1 MNTIV
6 PRAGL
11 VLNAGMSDMAKL
23 AVVTG
28 ASRGIGREIAVTLA
42 RDGWDVAFSHVA
54 KESEANE
61 TEELIRATSRRVL
74 AVRCDVGLKAEV
86 WSFYET
92 VTQHFGATPAL
103 LVNNAGIQ
111 TWSPLLELK
120 EEDWDRVIRTNL
132 KGCFLNTQRAAQLMV
147 ERAIR
152 GVIINLGSACNWM
165 AFPRLVDYTA
175 SKGGIEQF
183 TKVSALELGPHG
195 IRVNCV
201 SPGAIEHERTKLEAP
216 DYADNWARITPLRRV
231 GTTAD
236 VARAVRFLAGPDAG
250 FITGQTLFVDGGA
263 FSVPNWPTEYNRD
276 QG

>member
-1 MNTIV
+1 MDNQA
-6 PRAGL
+6 R
-11 VLNAGMSDMAKL
+11 L

-42 RDGWDVAFSHVA
+42 QDGWDVAFSHLGD
-54 KESEANE
+54 EAE
-61 TEELIRATSRRVL
+61 AAQTAALIRAAGRQVL
-74 AVRCDVGLKAEV
+74 AVRCDVGVKAEV
-86 WSFYET
+86 WAFYDA
-92 VTQHFGATPAL
+92 VGQAFGRAPAL

-111 TWSPLLELK
+111 TWAPLLELV

-132 KGCFLNTQRAAQLMV
+132 KGCFLNTQRAAQLMIK
-147 ERAIR
+147 AGLR
-152 GVIINLGSACNWM
+152 GVIINLGSACNQI

-195 IRVNCV
+195 LRVNCV
-201 SPGAIEHERTKLEAP
+201 APGAIEHERTKLEAP

-236 VARAVRFLAGPDAG
+236 VARAVRFLAGPDAD
-250 FITGQTLFVDGGA
+250 FVTGQTLFVDGGA
-263 FSVPNWPTEYNRD
+263 FSVPNWPREYNRD
-276 QG
+276 QT